1 VRSKPGKYLDT
12 SAFAEATADNR
23 YSILDTRY
31 PMSRAAQFRGG
42 LRTGFT
48 LVEILVAMTIIV
60 TIVSM
65 VYGSYFATARST
77 DVYKV
82 RMTLSGQTRK
92 VLRQMA
98 QQIRCSYLG
107 KTQERSDSAG
117 AISRGEREITEK
129 PIIYFNCEPEAPDGE
144 ILHLVTTNGLFCQDG
159 QADGLFNVAYK
170 FDKDSGT
177 LSLSQRRYVG
187 TPEKLIEKRNWRP
200 LLANVECVEL
210 DFFDGKQWLPEW
222 NFIKQKRT
230 LPYAVKIGIT
240 CKDEN
245 YRQCHYGTI
254 AYVGCSGSRGRET
267 LSETLE
273 SVSK

>member
-1 VRSKPGKYLDT
+1 VRSKSGKYLDT
-12 SAFAEATADNR
+12 R

-31 PMSRAAQFRGG
+31 LMSRAAKLRGG

-98 QQIRCSYLG
+98 RQIRCSYIG

-117 AISRGEREITEK
+117 TFYRGERKITEK
-129 PIIYFNCEPEAPDGE
+129 PIIYFNCEPDARGGE
-144 ILHLVTTNGLFCQDG
+144 ILHLVTTNGLFCQEG
-159 QADGLFNVAYK
+159 QADGLFDVAYK
-170 FDKDSGT
+170 FDKNSGT
-177 LSLSQRRYVG
+177 LSLGQMRFVG
-187 TPEKLIEKRNWRP
+187 APERLIEKRIWRP
-200 LLANVECVEL
+200 LLRNVECIEL
-210 DFFDGKQWLPEW
+210 DFFDGQQWLSKW
-222 NFIKQKRT
+222 DFKQKRK
-230 LPYAVKIGIT
+230 LPYAVRIGIT
-240 CKDEN
+240 SKDKN
-245 YRQCHYGTI
+245 HRQCHYGTI
-254 AYVGCSGSRGRET
+254 AHVGCSGSRGRET

-273 SVSK
+273 SVGK